1 MISPR
6 QKSPE
11 CTHNSG
17 LQKAE
22 MEMGQT
28 HSCWAQTAILEENV
42 CAGEGSAGEVAEY
55 TGKGA
60 GRADAPS
67 QLPDLGG

>member
-1 MISPR
+1 MSPR

-11 CTHNSG
+11 NTHSG

-42 CAGEGSAGEVAEY
+42 CEGEGGAGELAGY
-55 TGKGA
+55 TGEGA
-60 GRADAPS
+60 GRADTPS
-67 QLPDLGG
+67 QLPDLGE